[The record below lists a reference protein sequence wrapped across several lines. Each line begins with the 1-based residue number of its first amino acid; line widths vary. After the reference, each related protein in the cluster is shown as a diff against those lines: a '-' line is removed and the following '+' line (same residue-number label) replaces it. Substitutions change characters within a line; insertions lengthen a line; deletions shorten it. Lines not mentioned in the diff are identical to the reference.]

1 MAQIG
6 CIRCGQHFDEAEQ
19 SNWRDFTCSW
29 HPREPKSIGN
39 TGPRGDYAELW
50 YFPCC
55 GKGVVGEISVEGSDV
70 TPPRAPGCT
79 LGFHSGSRPRLF
91 LSYARS
97 DARFAEFLEAELKR
111 RGYSI
116 WKDTTGLLPGDDWSR
131 VINQAMDASSH
142 FIILVSPRS
151 IERPEVNR
159 ELGVALQARKPI
171 IPILLETCDIPEQLR
186 SVNHIDWRE
195 RQDYSYSSNFGVLD
209 EALGDP
215 LRLKLLEQFRQGG
228 SAS

>member
-1 MAQIG
+1 
-6 CIRCGQHFDEAEQ
+6 
-19 SNWRDFTCSW
+19 
-29 HPREPKSIGN
+29 
-39 TGPRGDYAELW
+39 
-50 YFPCC
+50 
-55 GKGVVGEISVEGSDV
+55 
-70 TPPRAPGCT
+70 
-79 LGFHSGSRPRLF
+79 
-91 LSYARS
+91 
-97 DARFAEFLEAELKR
+97 
-111 RGYSI
+111 
-116 WKDTTGLLPGDDWSR
+116 
-131 VINQAMDASSH
+131 MDASSH